1 MSDVIKMILGI
12 DISEVGYAYCLVAN
26 NPSFGTQQLLTVGT
40 EKPSENIPE
49 DIVRI
54 IHIVG
59 KYCLKGVPDK
69 LLLDE
74 VDYRKIKRAVEERL
88 YWQACDEWNTICG
101 VAVERV

>member
-1 MSDVIKMILGI
+1 MSKDIKIVLGI
-12 DISEVGYAYCLVAN
+12 DISEDGYTYCLVAN
-26 NPSFGTQQLLTVGT
+26 NSSFGTQQLLTVGT

-74 VDYRKIKRAVEERL
+74 VDYRKLK
-88 YWQACDEWNTICG
+88 NTLTGRFDWKTCEGGDTFYG
-101 VAVERV
+101 VDVERV